1 MLEIKGKYTSAKI
14 FAETYEDDLMS
25 FVYDMCNSSVFKGI
39 QVLLEP
45 DCHTGTG
52 CAVGTTYPLGDYL
65 NPSHIGVDIGC
76 TISSHKLSKIINPS
90 DYPNIEHKIKESIP
104 FGFEINER
112 VVFDEKRFYR
122 FLNSEYNKARS
133 ANPQLVPA
141 IDNINE
147 KFITKMCQRVGMDLG
162 IFYKSVGSI
171 GNGNHFISV
180 EGADNEQF
188 VLIHCGSRNFGNKVA
203 RYWMKIA
210 ENNKPDK
217 ALLKAEIERIKSEC
231 TDRHLLKDL
240 IAKAKEGAK
249 SKNPNGFLSGENMR
263 GYISDM
269 IIAQAYARF
278 NHMTVAD
285 RIFDILHK
293 FENITCEESIYTTHN
308 YIDVA
313 REHPMVRKG
322 AISAYDGEIVIIP
335 MNMAYGT
342 FICRGKGNADW
353 NYSAPHGAGRI
364 MSRSAAKSTIS
375 MEDFKKSMEGVY
387 STTVC
392 KETLDESPQSYKDP
406 EEIRRLIEP
415 TVDIIKRIKPIINIK
430 AADGED
436 APWRK

>member
-25 FVYDMCNSSVFKGI
+25 FVYDMCNSQVFEGI
-39 QVLLEP
+39 QVRLEP
-45 DCHTGTG
+45 DCHLGTG
-52 CAVGTTYPLGDYL
+52 CACGTTYPLGDYL

-76 TISSHKLSKIINPS
+76 TISAHKLSKIINPS
-90 DYPNIEHKIKESIP
+90 DYPNIEHKIKEAIP
-104 FGFEINER
+104 FGFEINEH
-112 VVFDEKRFYR
+112 VVFDEKSFYR

-133 ANPQLVPA
+133 ANPQLVSSIGN
-141 IDNINE
+141 IDE

-162 IFYKSVGSI
+162 IFYKSVGSV
-171 GNGNHFISV
+171 GKGNHFISV
-180 EGADNEQF
+180 EGTDNEQF

-240 IAKAKEGAK
+240 IAKAKEDAK

-269 IIAQAYARF
+269 IIAQAYAKF

-293 FENITCEESIYTTHN
+293 FGNITCEESIYTTHN

-322 AISAYDGEIVIIP
+322 AISAYEGEIVIIP

-364 MSRSAAKSTIS
+364 MSRSAAKSKIS

-406 EEIRRLIEP
+406 EEIKRLIEP

>member
-14 FAETYEDDLMS
+14 FAETYEDDLLS
-25 FVYDMCNSSVFKGI
+25 FVYDMCNSSVFEGI
-39 QVLLEP
+39 QVRLEP

-76 TISSHKLSKIINPS
+76 TISAHKLSKIINPS
-90 DYPNIEHKIKESIP
+90 DYPNIEHKIKEAIP
-104 FGFEINER
+104 FGFEINEH
-112 VVFDEKRFYR
+112 VVFDEKRFYK

-141 IDNINE
+141 IDNIDE
-147 KFITKMCQRVGMDLG
+147 KFITKMCQRVSMDLG
-162 IFYKSVGSI
+162 IFYKSIGSI
-171 GNGNHFISV
+171 GGGNHFVSV
-180 EGADNEQF
+180 EGTDNEQF

-217 ALLKAEIERIKSEC
+217 ALLKAEVERIKSEC

-240 IAKAKEGAK
+240 IAKAKEDAK

-269 IIAQAYARF
+269 IIAQAYAKF

-293 FENITCEESIYTTHN
+293 FGNITCEESIYTTHN

-313 REHPMVRKG
+313 REQPMVRKG
-322 AISAYDGEIVIIP
+322 AISAYEGEIVIIP

-364 MSRSAAKSTIS
+364 MSRSAAKSKIS

-430 AADGED
+430 AAESDD